1 MLHSICQSPDL
12 ELTFYTENIISICC
26 SILNLK
32 MFIVCGSAIKEFSGV
47 TFSDPYKA
55 WDQGFSFYIQTKD
68 IQHSQTDRKWKN
80 KLIIAWF
87 LIHDKL
93 DVSMSL
99 FPLLES
105 YFCHHQQRQCA
116 EVSCYPL
123 ISWIDFLFKIDT
135 NFWFQLLC
143 HLSLFHYL
151 FSTGCDRILPYIYK
165 SLAYKIVIYEALD

>member
-1 MLHSICQSPDL
+1 MAVPSRNSV
-12 ELTFYTENIISICC
+12 ELPSVTLTKHGIRDFHFISRQKTFNIH
-26 SILNLK
+26 K
-32 MFIVCGSAIKEFSGV
+32 
-47 TFSDPYKA
+47 
-55 WDQGFSFYIQTKD
+55 QTGNE
-68 IQHSQTDRKWKN
+68 KN